1 MYRRIGSKLLIATA
15 AGLLSVLPASAC
27 DGCACGGA
35 GYGYY
40 GQCLRGGTGVQPRP
54 RGRLRSGRPARL
66 LFASPLQCLLCPEL
80 RLWILAIGW
89 LRLAWALVDPAN
101 SDLVQAGVCQVSS
114 EPTSA
119 ALGARFFGCFCSA
132 RRPRRRA
139 RKGMGHRPLRRC
151 ARAGTP
157 SPAGA
162 CAVERT
168 GQASRTGQAFQAL

>member
-1 MYRRIGSKLLIATA
+1 MLPDSQRGKLKTKPDVGLPYHTSGCLARGADIETRSARMYRRIGSKLLIATA

-40 GQCLRGGTGVQPRP
+40 GYGPSWGYSSAYVVAP
-54 RGRLRSGRPARL
+54 
-66 LFASPLQCLLCPEL
+66 
-80 RLWILAIGW
+80 
-89 LRLAWALVDPAN
+89 ALVDPAN

-119 ALGARFFGCFCSA
+119 ALGARFSGCFCSA

-168 GQASRTGQAFQAL
+168 